1 MSSYAGI
8 YVNDK
13 EVFSY
18 RNEVYPEM
26 LYLFSEDELLHL
38 TGNEATKRAPSWFIE
53 DMSPEEIEDLEVYAY
68 VAPAGVLKDRLS
80 LLGFGKTLVKETFEE
95 ALEEN
100 IEHATTS
107 VQKYSGKGLIKYAE
121 GRLKE
126 LQKLD
131 YDTWMQQLGAFIS
144 ANRSLN
150 VDEVRSFID
159 EGPLEILS
167 GYTDQRVLLR
177 AILEHIDEKEVVT
190 LDLTDLVAGGWLDKQ
205 DFDSAFRKGWELDIG
220 VPIIITEGI
229 YDAQV
234 LKGAIE
240 ILKPHLAPYIR
251 FLDYDFRNEGS
262 ASVAV
267 STLKSFAAAGISNR
281 IVAIFDNDSAAR
293 EAVTA
298 LKGIK
303 LPQQYKVI
311 HYPDIKLAN
320 EYPTLGPQGNVTTNV
335 NGLAGSI
342 ELYLGTDVLKDDEG
356 NLMPVQWKGYMS
368 KIKSYQGEL
377 LNKSLA
383 QKAFN
388 EKLKAAKTN
397 RKNVDK
403 QDWSGLSA
411 ILDKLVETL
420 SNL

>member
-1 MSSYAGI
+1 VLVLGYLRSACSLACFQDDLSSLDQPLRARGA
-8 YVNDK
+8 
-13 EVFSY
+13 SY
-18 RNEVYPEM
+18 
-26 LYLFSEDELLHL
+26 H
-38 TGNEATKRAPSWFIE
+38 
-53 DMSPEEIEDLEVYAY
+53 
-68 VAPAGVLKDRLS
+68 VLKNVELQGTDLDWGSLRIWHRMLLLRIAFSLILS
-80 LLGFGKTLVKETFEE
+80 YPPLLRYFREAVLDAYISSKRSVKEKD
-95 ALEEN
+95 
-100 IEHATTS
+100 I
-107 VQKYSGKGLIKYAE
+107 
-121 GRLKE
+121 
-126 LQKLD
+126 
-131 YDTWMQQLGAFIS
+131 
-144 ANRSLN
+144 RSLYG
-150 VDEVRSFID
+150 

-167 GYTDQRVLLR
+167 SYADQRVLLR

-190 LDLTDLVAGGWLDKQ
+190 LDLTDLVAGGWLDEH
-205 DFDSAFRKGWELDIG
+205 DFDSAFRKGLEFDMG
-220 VPIIITEGI
+220 VPIIITEGT

-303 LPQQYKVI
+303 LPPQYKVI
-311 HYPDIKLAN
+311 HYPDINLAN
-320 EYPTLGPQGNVTTNV
+320 EYPTLGPQGNVTMNV

-342 ELYLGTDVLKDDEG
+342 ELYLGADVLKDNEG

-377 LNKSLA
+377 LYKSLA

>member
-18 RNEVYPEM
+18 RNEVAPEM

-38 TGNEATKRAPSWFIE
+38 TGNDATKHAPDWIIE
-53 DMSPEEIEDLEVYAY
+53 DMSPEEIENLEVYTYA
-68 VAPAGVLKDRLS
+68 ASAGVLKDRLS
-80 LLGFGKTLVKETFEE
+80 VLGFGETLVKGVFVK
-95 ALEEN
+95 ALEDD

-107 VQKYSGKGLIKYAE
+107 VQMYSGKDLIKLAE
-121 GRLKE
+121 GRLKA

-131 YDTWMQQLGAFIS
+131 YDTWMQQLDAYIS
-144 ANRSLN
+144 SNRSLKES
-150 VDEVRSFID
+150 EVRSLHD

-167 GYTDQRVLLR
+167 SYDHRVLLR
-177 AILEHIDEKEVVT
+177 AILEHIDENVVVK
-190 LDLTDLVAGGWLDKQ
+190 LDLTELVAGGWLDKQ
-205 DFDSAFRKGWELDIG
+205 DFDSALRKGWKLDIG
-220 VPIIITEGI
+220 VPIIITEGT

-240 ILKPHLAPYIR
+240 ILKPHLVPYIR
-251 FLDYDFRNEGS
+251 FLDYDFRNEGG

-267 STLKSFAAAGISNR
+267 STLKSFAAAGINNR

-303 LPQQYKVI
+303 LPPQYKVI
-311 HYPDIKLAN
+311 HYPDINLAN
-320 EYPTLGPQGNVTTNV
+320 EYPTLGPQGNVAMNV

-342 ELYLGTDVLKDDEG
+342 ELYLGADVLKDDEG